1 MALAQEEH
9 DLFRHIRLY
18 DAPGGE
24 EVALIPVRVL
34 EQIEDIDE
42 LLDEIAAI
50 RAQETAARLAAGSER
65 LVPAEI
71 VHREEGVHPVRA
83 WREYRGLTQAELAR
97 RIGVPKAYVSHIET
111 GRRHPG
117 PALLLK
123 LARAL
128 DAPIEFLI
136 EED

>member
-1 MALAQEEH
+1 MTLVQDERNI
-9 DLFRHIRLY
+9 FRHIRLY

-24 EVALIPVRVL
+24 QVALIPVGVL
-34 EQIEDIDE
+34 ERVGDIDE

-50 RAQETAARLAAGSER
+50 RAEETAARIAAGAER
-65 LVPAEI
+65 TVPAEI
-71 VHREEGVHPVRA
+71 VHRGEGVHPVRA
-83 WREYRGLTQAELAR
+83 WREYRGITQAELAR
-97 RIGVPKAYVSHIET
+97 RTGVPKAYVSHIET

-128 DAPIEFLI
+128 DAPMEFLI